1 MGVEPKVGA
10 EVEIEFELRDQ
21 TYQYKMVVS
30 GIWEASNS
38 QSSLMLVSDKFMQAN
53 EEIFPYTFDKD
64 RQYAGTYFSD
74 VAFKNTN
81 NMEKQL
87 HDIVLSLGGNPE
99 DANAENY
106 IACAVNRITNPEMN
120 VSVLFIG
127 LVFALLFV
135 FAGYLLIFNI
145 FEISIFY
152 KMYRNTVY

>member
-1 MGVEPKVGA
+1 
-10 EVEIEFELRDQ
+10 
-21 TYQYKMVVS
+21 
-30 GIWEASNS
+30 
-38 QSSLMLVSDKFMQAN
+38 MLVSDKFMQAN

-87 HDIVLSLGGNPE
+87 HDIVLSLGGNSKRCQCRKLH
-99 DANAENY
+99 
-106 IACAVNRITNPEMN
+106 CAVVNRITNPEMN

-145 FEISIFY
+145 FEISVLQDVQKYGLLKTIGTTQKQIKFFRSVY
-152 KMYRNTVY
+152 KHCGYC